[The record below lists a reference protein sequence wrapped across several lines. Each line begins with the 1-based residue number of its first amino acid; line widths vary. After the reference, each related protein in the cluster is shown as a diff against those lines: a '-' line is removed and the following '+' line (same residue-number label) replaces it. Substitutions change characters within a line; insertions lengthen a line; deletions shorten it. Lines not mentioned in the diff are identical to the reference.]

1 MTMIP
6 QLVALHLNLSH
17 FERKY
22 LHNNGVNEWFGG
34 ELTQVLW
41 RIWFGN
47 DKYGDPSKTQR
58 SQVLSISL

>member
-22 LHNNGVNEWFGG
+22 LHNNGVNEMVRLG
-34 ELTQVLW
+34 TNASVMAHMV
-41 RIWFGN
+41 R
-47 DKYGDPSKTQR
+47 K
-58 SQVLSISL
+58 